1 MQEKMLQRRTAYVK
15 RAEKELETF
24 MAQPSKM
31 QTVFPPPLS
40 DDQLRVML
48 YVTLCERWIHRIPI
62 SITSHSCLPLLLLHV
77 VCSK

>member
-48 YVTLCERWIHRIPI
+48 YVTLCGRLIHRIPI
-62 SITSHSCLPLLLLHV
+62 SITSHSWLPLLLLHV